1 MDMQLNEEPMDGEDP
16 RGVAPGM
23 APRPPVVRD
32 PRIAEN
38 ARRQQEERR
47 RRAGMGPMSGINPM
61 QGLAGP
67 ADQARMLQGM
77 INQTTGAVGR
87 EMDARRSSFREARR
101 LAHEREMLL
110 LRLQAE
116 RESRDY

>member
-1 MDMQLNEEPMDGEDP
+1 MDMQWNEEPMDGEDP
-16 RGVAPGM
+16 RGVAPGR

-67 ADQARMLQGM
+67 ADQARMLRS
-77 INQTTGAVGR
+77 IHAALSCAVTRPVSMSAVAG
-87 EMDARRSSFREARR
+87 SSAF
-101 LAHEREMLL
+101 
-110 LRLQAE
+110 
-116 RESRDY
+116 